1 MARPGTRQ
9 AAFNQQSRAHSKWA
23 GKELKVWQL
32 NNLGLSELREYMY
45 RDMTEAEVREFEREY
60 EEAVEAWQK
69 KR

>member
-1 MARPGTRQ
+1 
-9 AAFNQQSRAHSKWA
+9 
-23 GKELKVWQL
+23 
-32 NNLGLSELREYMY
+32 LSELREYMY